1 MLMVKE
7 PGCCKTPAGLQ
18 IMGVLIFR
26 TRSKRIIWIGT
37 RLKKV
42 QASESSGGQSSNL
55 HLNVQFFYTSVN

>member
-1 MLMVKE
+1 
-7 PGCCKTPAGLQ
+7 
-18 IMGVLIFR
+18 MGVLIFR